1 MTPEIVLTKEE
12 KSLIYGTLLGDAHL
26 QKRQNSFRL
35 KIEHNIEQKE
45 YVLWKYKK
53 LKRLCKT
60 TQPPKIVTSQK
71 GFKTVLFYTSS
82 GAYLRPI
89 HEAFYKTNRQGR
101 VVKTITEEL
110 IERLPSPLDNIDSS
124 VGVLPSPKGVFSE
137 TPRQNSLALA
147 VFYMDDGSI
156 RDDCFAG
163 KLATQGFSLAEN
175 NLLSKYLLKF
185 NINST
190 AVKHTKISGQY
201 YLSLPAS
208 SFGRMVDLIKPTVSE
223 IECMAYKI
231 KKKNITP

>member
-1 MTPEIVLTKEE
+1 MLTKEE

-35 KIEHNIEQKE
+35 KIEHGIEQKE

-82 GAYLRPI
+82 GAYLKPI

-124 VGVLPSPKGVFSE
+124 S
-137 TPRQNSLALA
+137 PRQNSLALA

-185 NINST
+185 NINSN
-190 AVKHTKISGQY
+190 AVKHTCISGQY